1 MIAIV
6 VMIMGRTKHKKNYFA
21 SSIEIANRM
30 DAPRWGR
37 STTGQISPAKP
48 PMRPT
53 ARFLKCLIIKDE
65 NLRLFSFLMF
75 VLICVTSQEEE
86 SSCPVSAV
94 ILLLVKYAPELT
106 VTQVLN
112 IINKQIIMGTVIIII
127 IGKEPP
133 QTSKG
138 GTIKLTCTA
147 DANPPQVEKLS
158 HMIIQCVRNTYI
170 E

>member
-6 VMIMGRTKHKKNYFA
+6 VMIMVT
-21 SSIEIANRM
+21 IEIANRM

-53 ARFLKCLIIKDE
+53 ARFLKCLIRFLAKTRSLKMNIYVC
-65 NLRLFSFLMF
+65 FVFLMF
-75 VLICVTSQEEE
+75 LLICVTSQEGE

-138 GTIKLTCTA
+138 GNIKLTCTA

-158 HMIIQCVRNTYI
+158 HSMC
-170 E
+170 